1 MKKGAFIYK
10 TIDIVE
16 FILALYYYPFY
27 LFFVLYVINIG
38 FLEKILDFMY
48 FEEPLKNIGN
58 SQITVITVAF
68 ICVFNII
75 RLILNIVKKKS
86 DALRCVTMLVLAI
99 WMLLPAVIIISI

>member
-1 MKKGAFIYK
+1 
-10 TIDIVE
+10 
-16 FILALYYYPFY
+16 
-27 LFFVLYVINIG
+27 
-38 FLEKILDFMY
+38 MY

-75 RLILNIVKKKS
+75 RLILNIIKKKS
-86 DALRCVTMLVLAI
+86 DTLRCVTMLVLAI

>member
-10 TIDIVE
+10 TVDIVE

-38 FLEKILDFMY
+38 LLKKLLGFMY

-75 RLILNIVKKKS
+75 RLNIIKKKS
-86 DALRCVTMLVLAI
+86 DTLRCVTMLVLAI